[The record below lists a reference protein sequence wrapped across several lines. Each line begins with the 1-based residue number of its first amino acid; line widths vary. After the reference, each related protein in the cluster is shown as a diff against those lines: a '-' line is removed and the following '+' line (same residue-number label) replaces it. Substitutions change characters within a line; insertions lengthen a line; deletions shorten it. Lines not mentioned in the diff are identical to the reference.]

1 MKMIEIN
8 IIVIIELNNI
18 ATMMIIIMM
27 KIALMKS
34 NVMIMIMIMMK
45 TDNIDYMRKSL

>member
-27 KIALMKS
+27 K
-34 NVMIMIMIMMK
+34 